1 MQPIALLGPESAA
14 SAAPDAGAPELCHSP
29 DVLRG
34 GHFAAAYAFLGIASS
49 AVALVWRTGSP
60 FVHPTPILALPAPTS
75 HIYSAAVG
83 LVVGALVVMSTRLS
97 VARFEWARRLH
108 RELRPVARVM
118 SGTGIVV
125 LALMSALGEELLFRG
140 LLQPWIGLVPQAI
153 LFGLLHQV
161 RGSSRWVWVAWA
173 IVVGLLLGFVFQ
185 ATGSLVGPIV
195 AHALVNGLNLAYLK
209 THDPEPP
216 RRSLGGLLGQRS

>member
-1 MQPIALLGPESAA
+1 M
-14 SAAPDAGAPELCHSP
+14 
-29 DVLRG
+29 LRW
-34 GHFAAAYAFLGIASS
+34 GHFAAAYAFLGVAST
-49 AVALVWRTGSP
+49 AVAAVWRTGSP
-60 FVHPTPILALPAPTS
+60 FVHPTPILELGAPTS
-75 HIYSAAVG
+75 HLYSALLGA
-83 LVVGALVVMSTRLS
+83 VVGAAIVMSTRIS

-125 LALMSALGEELLFRG
+125 LALLSALGEELLFRG
-140 LLQPWIGLVPQAI
+140 LLQPWIGIVPQAI

-173 IVVGLLLGFVFQ
+173 VVVGLVLGAIYSV
-185 ATGSLVGPIV
+185 TGSLAGPIV

-209 THDPEPP
+209 SHDPEPQ
-216 RRSLGGLLGQRS
+216 RRALGGLLGQRS